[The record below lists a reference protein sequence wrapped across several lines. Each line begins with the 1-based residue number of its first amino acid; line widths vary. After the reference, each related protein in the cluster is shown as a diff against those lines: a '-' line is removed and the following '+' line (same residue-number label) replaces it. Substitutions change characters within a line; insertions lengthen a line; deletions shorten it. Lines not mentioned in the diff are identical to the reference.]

1 MAAKAA
7 FRQEATMGRDG
18 RSVVE
23 KVSVVL
29 EQFVD
34 RRTTSLSFNEVLS
47 GTPLSRATAHRVL
60 ADMAER
66 GLLAQD
72 AQRDEY
78 RLRPLLLSVAAI
90 APPPTRATDG
100 GVPKKELLRD

>member
-78 RLRPLLLSVAAI
+78 RLGPPLPSVAAI
-90 APPPTRATDG
+90 AQPPTSGTQRALA
-100 GVPKKELLRD
+100 KM